1 MGRPRSHHSGYEGGQ
16 YYLKSEEEMRKLFSY
31 APQALDNTHKI
42 AEKCYFDMPKH
53 KRVIPH
59 FDKHKEFKQIFLKKV
74 F

>member
-1 MGRPRSHHSGYEGGQ
+1 
-16 YYLKSEEEMRKLFSY
+16 MRELFSY

-53 KRVIPH
+53 KRVLPH